1 MGQLFLLVFVAWCL
15 WPAVRGLLV
24 VACGSWPAVSS
35 LNYGSAGVR
44 GFTIEVV
51 LDFSYGFF
59 GSFSLV
65 CLFWVV
71 FFFYT
76 DNYGFWCNATIHIV
90 LV

>member
-44 GFTIEVV
+44 GRVPPELELVFSCGYFGLFSFFVV
-51 LDFSYGFF
+51 ILGCFLFLHGQLWF
-59 GSFSLV
+59 LV
-65 CLFWVV
+65 
-71 FFFYT
+71 
-76 DNYGFWCNATIHIV
+76 
-90 LV
+90 